1 MQEYYKILGLPV
13 DATEEEIENAYHTL
27 KDKYSRERFYE
38 GEIGNEAARNLT
50 KLETA
55 YHEIISSKK
64 KVENDEMVNDYSE
77 VERLIKNGN
86 INEAQGKL
94 DDFSER
100 NAEWHYL
107 QSVIFYKKNW
117 LNESKKQLE
126 IALNMEPYN
135 NKYSD
140 AYSKLKQKMEYNDRQ
155 YQGGANYNQG
165 AAQPQYDRQ
174 MGGVD
179 SNSCLSF
186 CATWCCMDMLCS
198 ICCR

>member
-135 NKYSD
+135 NKY
-140 AYSKLKQKMEYNDRQ
+140 
-155 YQGGANYNQG
+155 
-165 AAQPQYDRQ
+165 
-174 MGGVD
+174 
-179 SNSCLSF
+179 
-186 CATWCCMDMLCS
+186 
-198 ICCR
+198 